1 MALTPE
7 QHQTLTELS
16 DTVKDPILKKDLQRL
31 TEEYRPT
38 PDFKAQFEE
47 LPDGSV
53 VEIINDFGSTR
64 IVVRDSSN
72 QDSTPTLYYAGNRES
87 MRGRVFTGTRL
98 SDLNWED
105 FEEMHVLTR
114 ESDKPK
120 AMDPLDDFEQFECG
134 DREWLVLEDRADY
147 DWWANNVRMSI
158 HCDVVSLHDC
168 GDLSPYTYVLE
179 SEMDDG
185 NLMYTYPLYAR
196 KDGGDAA
203 VDIAFRRK
211 FDLD

>member
-7 QHQTLTELS
+7 QHRTLTELS

-38 PDFKAQFEE
+38 PGFKTQFEE

-53 VEIINDFGSTR
+53 VELINDLGSTQ

-72 QDSTPTLYYAGNRES
+72 QDNTPTLYYAGNREY
-87 MRGRVFTGTRL
+87 MRGHVITDTRL
-98 SDLNWED
+98 SGLNWED

-120 AMDPLDDFEQFECG
+120 AKNALADEKKE
-134 DREWLVLEDRADY
+134 RA
-147 DWWANNVRMSI
+147 
-158 HCDVVSLHDC
+158 
-168 GDLSPYTYVLE
+168 
-179 SEMDDG
+179 
-185 NLMYTYPLYAR
+185 
-196 KDGGDAA
+196 
-203 VDIAFRRK
+203 
-211 FDLD
+211 